1 MPETFNNKPVFTLL
15 DVTRSIQ
22 KTISERYKTPVWI
35 KAELN
40 KLNYYKQS
48 GHSFPELVEKQE
60 GRVLAQMKATIW
72 KDDFISINREFQ
84 RVLHEPLKD
93 GIKILFLATIS
104 FDPTHGLALRIMD
117 IDPSFTLGDLER
129 EKQETIQRLKN
140 ENLYDKN
147 KELRLA
153 LLPQRIA
160 IISVETSKGY
170 ADFIKILLANTQ
182 GYRFFHLLFPSLL
195 QGEKAVAS
203 MMAQLNRISKVK
215 DHFDL
220 VVIVRGGGDDIGLS
234 CYNDYRLARAIAEF
248 PLPVLTGIGHSTNET
263 VCEMISY
270 SNAITPTK
278 LAEWLLQKFNEFRDP
293 VENARKMIIDKSLR
307 LISEQKTRFRS
318 ELKLFRSVTVNML
331 QRRKND
337 MKIQTNSLLQQ
348 SVFRFRHEQSHLTR
362 FQNRIPGAANILLK
376 SRAIGLDHIH
386 QQIRNMSPENVLK
399 RGYSITQLNG
409 KAIKRFQEVRP
420 GDIINTT
427 IFEGNITSIV
437 QSTHKP
443 ESHE

>member
-1 MPETFNNKPVFTLL
+1 MPETYNNKPVFTLL

-22 KTISERYKTPVWI
+22 KTIAERYKTPVWI

-48 GHSFPELVEKQE
+48 GHCFPELVEKQE

-72 KDDFISINREFQ
+72 KDDFIIIDREFQ
-84 RVLHEPLKD
+84 RVLREPLKD
-93 GIKILFLATIS
+93 AIKILFLATIS
-104 FDPTHGLALRIMD
+104 FDPIHGLALRIID

-140 ENLYDKN
+140 ENLYDRN
-147 KELRLA
+147 RQLRLA
-153 LLPQRIA
+153 LLPQRMA
-160 IISVETSKGY
+160 VISVETSKGY
-170 ADFIKILLANTQ
+170 ADFIKIIQSNTQ
-182 GYRFFHLLFPSLL
+182 GYRFFHMLFPSLL
-195 QGEKAVAS
+195 QGEKAIAS
-203 MMAQLNRISKVK
+203 MMAQLNRIRRVK

-278 LAEWLLQKFNEFRDP
+278 LAEWLLQKFHDFREP
-293 VENARKMIIDKSLR
+293 VDSANKTITDKSLR

-318 ELKLFRSVTVNML
+318 EVKLFRSVTVNML
-331 QRRKND
+331 LRRRNE
-337 MKIQTNSLLQQ
+337 MGIQTRSLLQQ
-348 SVFRFRHEQSHLTR
+348 SAFRFRNEQIHLNQ
-362 FQNRIPGAANILLK
+362 FQNRIPGASNILLK
-376 SRAIGLDHIH
+376 SRNLELGHI
-386 QQIRNMSPENVLK
+386 QNQIKNMSPENVLR
-399 RGYSITQLNG
+399 RGYSITFLNG
-409 KAIKRFQEVRP
+409 KSIKGFEDIQP

-437 QSTHKP
+437 QSTDKP

>member
-22 KTISERYKTPVWI
+22 KTIGERYKTPVWI

-48 GHSFPELVEKQE
+48 GHCFPELVEKQE

-72 KDDFISINREFQ
+72 KDDFIIINREFQ

-117 IDPSFTLGDLER
+117 IDPSFTLGDLEK

-147 KELRLA
+147 RQLRLA
-153 LLPQRIA
+153 LLPQRMA
-160 IISVETSKGY
+160 VISVETSKGY
-170 ADFIKILLANTQ
+170 ADFMKIIQSNGH
-182 GYRFFHLLFPSLL
+182 GYQFFHLLFPSLL

-203 MMAQLNRISKVK
+203 MMAQLNRIRKVK

-278 LAEWLLQKFNEFRDP
+278 LAEWLLQKFHDFREP
-293 VENARKMIIDKSLR
+293 VEAANKTIIDKSLR

-318 ELKLFRSVTVNML
+318 EVKLFRSVTVNML

-337 MKIQTNSLLQQ
+337 MKIQTRSLLQQ
-348 SVFRFRHEQSHLTR
+348 SVFRFRNEKAFLIQ

-376 SRAIGLDHIH
+376 SRDIELGHIR
-386 QQIRNMSPENVLK
+386 QQIKNMSPENVLR
-399 RGYSITQLNG
+399 RGYSITLLNG
-409 KAIKRFQEVRP
+409 KAIKSFEEVQP
-420 GDIINTT
+420 GDTIKTT

-437 QSTHKP
+437 QSTDKP
-443 ESHE
+443 ETHE

>member
-1 MPETFNNKPVFTLL
+1 MPETVNNKSAFTLL
-15 DVTRSIQ
+15 EVTKSIQ
-22 KTISERYKTPVWI
+22 KTIADRYKTPVWI

-48 GHSFPELVEKQE
+48 GHCFPELVEKQD
-60 GRVLAQMKATIW
+60 GKVLAQMRATIW
-72 KDDFISINREFQ
+72 KDDFILINREFQ
-84 RVLHEPLKD
+84 RVLQEPLKD

-117 IDPSFTLGDLER
+117 IDPAYTLGDLEK
-129 EKQETIQRLKN
+129 EKAETIQKLKN

-147 KELRLA
+147 KGLRLA

-160 IISVETSKGY
+160 VISVETSKGY
-170 ADFIKILLANTQ
+170 SDFIKIISGNAR

-195 QGEKAVAS
+195 QGEKAVGS
-203 MMAQLNRISKVK
+203 MMAQLNRIKKVK

-278 LAEWLLQKFNEFRDP
+278 LAEWLLQKFHDFREP
-293 VENARKMIIDKSLR
+293 VEAAYRTIIDKSLR
-307 LISEQKTRFRS
+307 LISEQKTKFGS
-318 ELKLFRSVTVNML
+318 EVKLFLSVTVNML
-331 QRRKND
+331 QQRRSE
-337 MKIQTNSLLQQ
+337 MKIHIQSLFQQ
-348 SVFRFRHEQSHLTR
+348 SVFRFRNEKADLVQFR
-362 FQNRIPGAANILLK
+362 NRIPNATNTLFK
-376 SRAIGLDHIH
+376 SRSMELENIH
-386 QQIRNMSPENVLK
+386 KQIKNMSPENVLK
-399 RGYSITQLNG
+399 RGYSITLLNG
-409 KAIKRFQEVRP
+409 KAIKSFEDVKN
-420 GDIINTT
+420 GDIIHTA
-427 IFEGNITSIV
+427 IFKGNISSIV
-437 QSTHKP
+437 QSTRKP

>member
-1 MPETFNNKPVFTLL
+1 MPESYNNKAVFTLL

-22 KTISERYKTPVWI
+22 KTIAERYKTPIWI

-48 GHSFPELVEKQE
+48 GHCFPELVEKQE

-72 KDDFISINREFQ
+72 KDDFITINRAFQ
-84 RVLHEPLKD
+84 HVLHEPLKD

-117 IDPSFTLGDLER
+117 VDPSFTLGDLEK

-153 LLPQRIA
+153 LLPQRMA
-160 IISVETSKGY
+160 VISVETSKGY
-170 ADFIKILLANTQ
+170 ADFIKIIHSNTQ

-203 MMAQLNRISKVK
+203 IVAQLNRIKIVK

-278 LAEWLLQKFNEFRDP
+278 LAEWLIQKFHDFREP
-293 VENARKMIIDKSLR
+293 VESANKTIIDKSLR
-307 LISEQKTRFRS
+307 LISEQKTGFRS
-318 ELKLFRSVTVNML
+318 EIKLFRSVTINML
-331 QRRKND
+331 QRRKNE
-337 MKIQTNSLLQQ
+337 MKTQTRSLLQQ
-348 SVFRFRHEQSHLTR
+348 TVFRFKNEKAHLTL
-362 FQNRIPGAANILLK
+362 FQHRIPGGVNILLK
-376 SRAIGLDHIH
+376 NWTLEIEHTRK
-386 QQIRNMSPENVLK
+386 QIKNMSPENVLQ
-399 RGYSITQLNG
+399 RGYSITLLNG
-409 KAIKRFQEVRP
+409 TSIKRFEEVQP
-420 GDIINTT
+420 GDTINTI
-427 IFEGNITSIV
+427 IFEGNITSNV

-443 ESHE
+443 EIHE

>member
-1 MPETFNNKPVFTLL
+1 MPETINNKSVFTLQ

-48 GHSFPELVEKQE
+48 GHCFPELVEKQD
-60 GRVLAQMKATIW
+60 GRVVAQMKATIW
-72 KDDFISINREFQ
+72 KDDFIIINREFQ

-93 GIKILFLATIS
+93 GIKILFLANIS
-104 FDPTHGLALRIMD
+104 FDPTHGLALRMMD

-147 KELRLA
+147 KRLPLA

-160 IISVETSKGY
+160 VISVETSKGY
-170 ADFIKILLANTQ
+170 ADFMKIISSDTR
-182 GYRFFHLLFPSLL
+182 GYRFFQFLFPSLL

-203 MMAQLNRISKVK
+203 MTAQLNRIRKVK

-234 CYNDYRLARAIAEF
+234 CYNDYRLAKAIAEF

-263 VCEMISY
+263 VCEMIAY

-278 LAEWLLQKFNEFRDP
+278 LAEWLLQKFNDFSEP
-293 VENARKMIIDKSLR
+293 VEYARKMIIDKSLR
-307 LISEQKTRFRS
+307 LIEEQKTRFKS
-318 ELKLFRSVTVNML
+318 EIKLFRSITFNML
-331 QRRKND
+331 QRKRSE
-337 MKIQTNSLLQQ
+337 MGVQTRSLIQQ
-348 SVFRFRHEQSHLTR
+348 SVFRFKTEKAGLNQFR
-362 FQNRIPGAANILLK
+362 NRIPAATGILFK
-376 SRAIGLDHIH
+376 GRNMELDNLGKHIK
-386 QQIRNMSPENVLK
+386 NMSPENVLK
-399 RGYSITQLNG
+399 RGYSITLLNG
-409 KAIKRFQEVRP
+409 RAIKSFEDVQP
-420 GDIINTT
+420 GDAINTT
-427 IFEGNITSIV
+427 VFEGNILSTV
-437 QSTHKP
+437 QSTYKSDTY
-443 ESHE
+443 E

>member
-1 MPETFNNKPVFTLL
+1 MPESYNNKPVFTLL
-15 DVTRSIQ
+15 HVTRSIQ
-22 KTISERYKTPVWI
+22 KTIAERYKTPVWI

-48 GHSFPELVEKQE
+48 GHCFPELVEKQE

-72 KDDFISINREFQ
+72 KDDFILINREFQ

-104 FDPTHGLALRIMD
+104 FDPTHGLTLRIMD

-129 EKQETIQRLKN
+129 EKRETIQRLKN
-140 ENLYDKN
+140 ENLFDKN
-147 KELRLA
+147 RELLLA
-153 LLPQRIA
+153 LLPQRMA
-160 IISVETSKGY
+160 VISVETSKGY
-170 ADFIKILLANTQ
+170 ADFIKIIHANAH

-203 MMAQLNRISKVK
+203 MIAQLNRINKVK

-278 LAEWLLQKFNEFRDP
+278 LAEWLLQKFHDFREP
-293 VENARKMIIDKSLR
+293 VDAANRIIIDKSFR
-307 LISEQKTRFRS
+307 LINEQKTRFRS
-318 ELKLFRSVTVNML
+318 EVKLFRSATVNML
-331 QRRKND
+331 HRRRND
-337 MKIQTNSLLQQ
+337 MKIQTSSLLQQ
-348 SVFRFRHEQSHLTR
+348 SVFRFRHEKTYLTQ
-362 FQNRIPGAANILLK
+362 FLNRIPGAANILLK
-376 SRAIGLDHIH
+376 GRGIELEHIRK
-386 QQIRNMSPENVLK
+386 QIKNMSPENVLR
-399 RGYSITQLNG
+399 RGYSITLLNG
-409 KAIKRFQEVRP
+409 KVIKSFEDVQS
-420 GDIINTT
+420 GNTINTT

-437 QSTHKP
+437 QSTNKP
-443 ESHE
+443 ETHE

>member
-60 GRVLAQMKATIW
+60 GRVLAQMRATIW

-104 FDPTHGLALRIMD
+104 FDPTHGLALRIME
-117 IDPSFTLGDLER
+117 IDPSFTLGDLEK
-129 EKQETIQRLKN
+129 EKQETIQRLKH

-147 KELRLA
+147 RELRLA
-153 LLPQRIA
+153 LLPQRMA
-160 IISVETSKGY
+160 VISVETSKGY
-170 ADFIKILLANTQ
+170 ADFIKILHSNEQ

-195 QGEKAVAS
+195 QGEKAVTS
-203 MMAQLNRISKVK
+203 MMAQLNRIRKVK

-278 LAEWLLQKFNEFRDP
+278 LAEWLLQKFHDFREP
-293 VENARKMIIDKSLR
+293 VEYARRMIIDKSLR
-307 LISEQKTRFRS
+307 LIDEQKVIFRS
-318 ELKLFRSVTVNML
+318 ELKLFRSVTINML
-331 QRRKND
+331 QRKRND
-337 MKIQTNSLLQQ
+337 MKIQTQSLLQQ
-348 SVFRFRHEQSHLTR
+348 SVFRFRHEQSNLNQ

-386 QQIRNMSPENVLK
+386 KQIRNMSPENVLK
-399 RGYSITQLNG
+399 RGYSITLLNG
-409 KAIKRFQEVRP
+409 KAIKSFEEIQS
-420 GDIINTT
+420 GDTINTT

-437 QSTHKP
+437 QSAQKP
-443 ESHE
+443 ENHE

>member
-1 MPETFNNKPVFTLL
+1 MPENYNNKSVFSLL

-22 KTISERYKTPVWI
+22 KTITDRYKTPVWI

-48 GHSFPELVEKQE
+48 GHCYPDLVEKQE
-60 GRVLAQMKATIW
+60 GRVLAQMRSIIW

-104 FDPTHGLALRIMD
+104 FDSMYGLSLRIMD
-117 IDPSFTLGDLER
+117 IDPSFTLGDLEK

-140 ENLYDKN
+140 ETLFDKN
-147 KELRLA
+147 RYLRLA
-153 LLPQRIA
+153 LLPKLMA

-170 ADFIKILLANTQ
+170 ADFIGIIHSNTHR
-182 GYRFFHLLFPSLL
+182 YRFFHMLFPSLL

-203 MMAQLNRISKVK
+203 MMTQLNRIRKVK

-220 VVIVRGGGDDIGLS
+220 VVIVRGGGDDVGLS

-263 VCEMISY
+263 VCELISF

-278 LAEWLLQKFNEFRDP
+278 LAEWLIQKFHDFREP
-293 VENARKMIIDKSLR
+293 VDAAWKTITDKSIR
-307 LISEQKTRFRS
+307 MIREQRTTFSSEV
-318 ELKLFRSVTVNML
+318 KLFRSVTFNML
-331 QRRKND
+331 QQMRNEIRT
-337 MKIQTNSLLQQ
+337 QSRSLLQQ
-348 SVFRFRHEQSHLTR
+348 STFRFRHERADLSQFQSH
-362 FQNRIPGAANILLK
+362 IPGAVNILLK
-376 SRAIGLDHIH
+376 SRSIELDHFH
-386 QQIRNMSPENVLK
+386 KQIKNMSPENVLR
-399 RGYSITQLNG
+399 RGYSITFLNG
-409 KAIKRFQEVRP
+409 KAIKNFEDVQP
-420 GDIINTT
+420 GDSIDTT

-437 QSTHKP
+437 QKTHKS
-443 ESHE
+443 ENHE